1 MARGFERLTKEQAAR
16 DELLSAYLDDQLDA
30 EDRARLE
37 AQLAADP
44 ALRAELEALRRTV
57 ALVRDLPP
65 QPIPRNFIL
74 PRVAAPEAR
83 PAPVTRR
90 PRWLAPFLTAATA
103 AISLL
108 FVAVLAGDLLFSGMG
123 GMAQLAAPAPEED
136 RAAMAPSPVGRTIVE
151 EEAEKVLS
159 VTEPPAEE
167 FPADVSPEAE
177 AEGTPAPDAE
187 TQATPIPAPMV
198 PSEAPAEGGE
208 GGDDEERYL
217 ELTPEAEESPVPPTG
232 GGGALI
238 ESPVPTPTP
247 AAGGVADVAA
257 PTGTLEAGEAA
268 SVPTTTSE
276 PEERALRETESAL
289 DNVVETEPPLPAE
302 SGDEDWRAP
311 VSPVWVAPWRIVE
324 IALGA
329 TALLLALAAVWAWR
343 VRRR

>member
-1 MARGFERLTKEQAAR
+1 MGRRFDGLTKERR

-37 AQLAADP
+37 AQLAVDP
-44 ALRAELEALRRTV
+44 ALRTELEALRRTV

-74 PRVAAPEAR
+74 PRAIATKAR

-108 FVAVLAGDLLFSGMG
+108 FVAVLAGDLLFSGVG

-136 RAAMAPSPVGRTIVE
+136 RAAVAPSPVGGTIVAE
-151 EEAEKVLS
+151 EETEKALS
-159 VTEPPAEE
+159 VTEPPAG
-167 FPADVSPEAE
+167 AE

-187 TQATPIPAPMV
+187 SPATPIPAPV
-198 PSEAPAEGGE
+198 VPPETPSEVKE

-217 ELTPEAEESPVPPTG
+217 EVTPEAGESPVPPTG
-232 GGGALI
+232 GGESLM

-257 PTGTLEAGEAA
+257 PTGTPVAEMTAPASLPASATAEPTGQPLLDTEPAPPGE
-268 SVPTTTSE
+268 VESE
-276 PEERALRETESAL
+276 PPSAETGERDGRWSAF
-289 DNVVETEPPLPAE
+289 PAE
-302 SGDEDWRAP
+302 GAS
-311 VSPVWVAPWRIVE
+311 WRIVE

-343 VRRR
+343 ARRR